1 MRLALGGVSKGL
13 VQIAAIVMLG
23 AALSACSTVPGWVDP
38 TTWIGGDD
46 SSDTA
51 SDDQGL
57 PADQSADADQQTDQG
72 SDQTPDQQIDDQGGD
87 SSQPGLAA
95 IPDRPAPSS
104 TPQERQQVADS
115 LAADR
120 SRQRYSGEQL
130 RGDSQSTAPPPQQ
143 EAPQPQQP
151 AQVATAT
158 LAPVQTAS
166 TQTASTPAA
175 SAPVQTGTQMAAV
188 ASAPAAK
195 YAPSAPAPVYSTS
208 GGEPA
213 VPATST
219 GIVSAGPPTTD
230 EQLGF
235 QPSKAP
241 PLDPAVA
248 QFVPPS
254 ILARYQQ
261 TATVDPGTAIA
272 APASPAVP
280 AVGAAEGGMGG
291 PEAMSGAVVANLDA
305 IQSQPAGAQESAYA
319 DLAGLPPSQV
329 VFFPHDTTVLN
340 AEARRLVRAAADA
353 YRSKGASGYVRVV
366 GHSSSRTANMPLAR
380 HLAYNFERS
389 QARATAVAKELIR
402 DGVPAEKVLVEAVG
416 DSQPVYYESMPQ
428 GEEGNRRAEIFIQ
441 G

>member
-1 MRLALGGVSKGL
+1 MRFGLAGASKGL
-13 VQIAAIVMLG
+13 VRVAAIAMLG

-46 SSDTA
+46 SSVA
-51 SDDQGL
+51 SDDDGL
-57 PADQSADADQQTDQG
+57 PADQQADQR
-72 SDQTPDQQIDDQGGD
+72 PDQQIDDQG
-87 SSQPGLAA
+87 SSSGQPGLAY

-104 TPQERQQVADS
+104 TPQERRQVADS

-130 RGDSQSTAPPPQQ
+130 RGDSQSTAAPPQQ
-143 EAPQPQQP
+143 DAPQPQQP
-151 AQVATAT
+151 AQVA
-158 LAPVQTAS
+158 
-166 TQTASTPAA
+166 
-175 SAPVQTGTQMAAV
+175 AV
-188 ASAPAAK
+188 ATAPTSQ
-195 YAPSAPAPVYSTS
+195 YAPSAPATVYSGS
-208 GGEPA
+208 GGDPA

-219 GIVSAGPPTTD
+219 GVVSSGPPTTD
-230 EQLGF
+230 QQLGF

-241 PLDPAVA
+241 PLDPAVS

-254 ILARYQQ
+254 IMARYQQ

-272 APASPAVP
+272 APVAPAVP
-280 AVGAAEGGMGG
+280 DQGGTGG

-305 IQSQPAGAQESAYA
+305 IQPPPDAQGSAYA
-319 DLAGLPPSQV
+319 NPAGLPPSEV
-329 VFFPHDTTVLN
+329 VFFPHDTTVLSS
-340 AEARRLVRAAADA
+340 EARKLVRAAAET
-353 YRSKGASGYVRVV
+353 YRSRGGNGYVRVV

-416 DSQPVYYESMPQ
+416 DSQPVYFESMPQ